1 MIAGG
6 TVLSGHTD
14 VVPVDGQD
22 WASDPFVLDE
32 RDGRLY
38 GRGSADMK
46 GFIAV
51 ALAMVPR
58 FLAAGLKRPVHLAFS
73 CDEEVGCLGVRPL
86 IRHMAAHLPKP
97 AAVIIG
103 EPTSMQVV
111 NAHKAVHTYE
121 TGVTGI
127 EAHSSNTHKG
137 VNAIMVAGELLA
149 EINRL
154 AAEMK
159 ARGDPTGR
167 FDPPFTSV
175 HVGTISGGTAKNII
189 PRHCAINWEARFI
202 PDTDTEEVP
211 ARIAAR
217 AAELLPAMHAVSR
230 DTGIATRRTVEV
242 PGLAPDEGSKAET
255 LALALTRSN
264 GTGAVSYGTEG
275 GLFQQAGY
283 ATVVCG
289 PGSIDQAHKP
299 DEYVDVSQLAACE
312 AFMQRLAKASCAKV

>member
-1 MIAGG
+1 
-6 TVLSGHTD
+6 
-14 VVPVDGQD
+14 
-22 WASDPFVLDE
+22 
-32 RDGRLY
+32 
-38 GRGSADMK
+38 
-46 GFIAV
+46 
-51 ALAMVPR
+51 
-58 FLAAGLKRPVHLAFS
+58 
-73 CDEEVGCLGVRPL
+73 
-86 IRHMAAHLPKP
+86 
-97 AAVIIG
+97 
-103 EPTSMQVV
+103 
-111 NAHKAVHTYE
+111 
-121 TGVTGI
+121 
-127 EAHSSNTHKG
+127 
-137 VNAIMVAGELLA
+137 MVAGELLA

-154 AAEMK
+154 AADMK
-159 ARGDPTGR
+159 ERGDPTGR

-175 HVGTISGGTAKNII
+175 HVGTISGGTAKNIV

-242 PGLAPDEGSKAET
+242 PGLAPIEGSEAET

-283 ATVVCG
+283 PTVVCG

-299 DEYVDVSQLAACE
+299 DEYVDVAQLAACE
-312 AFMQRLAKASCAKV
+312 VFMQRLTKSMAA